1 MQVANLSEPA
11 SWTSVADHLLEAATA
26 LKLGAFCLS
35 GVSILSS
42 LKLVQVSLGQAYMSK
57 RANIR
62 LITLPSAL
70 TC

>member
-1 MQVANLSEPA
+1 MQVVNLSELA
-11 SWTSVADHLLEAATA
+11 SWTSVADHLLEAAIT

-35 GVSILSS
+35 GVSILSA
-42 LKLVQVSLGQAYMSK
+42 LELVQVSLGQAYMTK

-62 LITLPSAL
+62 FIILPSAL